1 MAISVSGN
9 LVFLDFTR
17 RELSYVIKKKKEKKI
32 DYKLGVL

>member
-1 MAISVSGN
+1 MAISASGN

-17 RELSYVIKKKKEKKI
+17 RELCYKKKKEKKI